1 LRDRRSIP
9 AVRNVDEEEE
19 AMIASSVGAV
29 IQAKKVNDVVSVAPT
44 ATVAEAVGV
53 MSKREMGAVVIRHG
67 ASSPVEGIFTERDL
81 MRRVVGEGRDPKTTG
96 IGTVMT
102 PNVRKVSPNAS
113 IEEALRLMVV
123 HGYRHLLVEE
133 AGKVMGLVSIRDLMA
148 ALVLPDDPIA
158 HEGRVGVI
166 RSRAEEAIRS
176 IKSMEPGGRA

>member
-1 LRDRRSIP
+1 
-9 AVRNVDEEEE
+9 
-19 AMIASSVGAV
+19 MIASSVEAV
-29 IQAKKVNDVVSVAPT
+29 INAKKINDVVSVAPT
-44 ATVAEAVGV
+44 ATVAEAVAV
-53 MSKREMGAVVIRHG
+53 MSKREMGAVIIRHG

-102 PNVRKVSPNAS
+102 PNVRKVSPAAT

-133 AGKVMGLVSIRDLMA
+133 GGKVMGLVSIRDLMA
-148 ALVLPDDPIA
+148 ALVLPDEPVA

-166 RSRAEEAIRS
+166 KARAEETVRS
-176 IKSMEPGGRA
+176 IKGMGPGGNA